1 MTETRKSTGW
11 LITFAALFINLI
23 LGILYSWSV
32 IKKELV
38 SDWGWSNTEA
48 SLPYIISVATFAL
61 TMIFAGRAQDK
72 YGPRPIALFGG
83 MLLGGGLIASS
94 FAHTLPM
101 MVFTFGIIGG
111 MGIGFGYSAVTPCAI
126 KWFDLKRKGL
136 ISGIVVSGVGLS
148 PVYIAPITNALLKTH
163 TIEETFLYLGIFSLV
178 GILSLSMF
186 IKNPPAG
193 YIPTAVSAKPSTT
206 KANDFTWQQMVK
218 TKTFWMLFVAFL
230 MSGAAGLML
239 IAHLTSIAM
248 VQANWEAG
256 FLLVVILSVFNAL
269 GRVSGGILS
278 DKVGRTNSMLIVFC
292 LQAINMFLFT
302 YYQSVPLLITG
313 SAIAGFAYGALFA
326 LFPAATADFFGIRN
340 LGVNY
345 GLIFCGWGVAG
356 IVGPLLGAFVA
367 DATGNYTISFI
378 ASAVMLIIGAAIVKF
393 TKAPVR
399 KA

>member
-1 MTETRKSTGW
+1 MTSTRKTTGW
-11 LITFAALFINLI
+11 LITIAALFINLI

-72 YGPRPIALFGG
+72 YGPKPVALFGG
-83 MLLGGGLIASS
+83 LLLGGGLIASS
-94 FAHTLPM
+94 FAHSLPLM
-101 MVFTFGIIGG
+101 ILTFGIIGG

-126 KWFDLKRKGL
+126 KWFESERKGL

-148 PVYIAPITNALLKTH
+148 PVYIAPITNALLKSH
-163 TIEETFLYLGIFSLV
+163 TIEETFLYLGIFSLL
-178 GILSLSMF
+178 GILLFSMF
-186 IKNPPAG
+186 IKNPPEG
-193 YIPTAVSAKPSTT
+193 YIPATTAAKTAPTQ
-206 KANDFTWQQMVK
+206 ANNYTWQEMVK
-218 TKTFWMLFVAFL
+218 TRPFWLLWLAYL

-248 VQANWEAG
+248 VQANWEGG
-256 FLLVVILSVFNAL
+256 FLLVVILAVFNAL
-269 GRVSGGILS
+269 GRVIGGVLS
-278 DKVGRTNSMLIVFC
+278 DKVGRTNSMLIVFI
-292 LQAINMFLFT
+292 LQAINMFIFT

-313 SAIAGFAYGALFA
+313 SAVAGLAYGALFA
-326 LFPAATADFFGIRN
+326 LFPAATADFFGIKN

-356 IVGPLLGAFVA
+356 VVGPLLGAFVA
-367 DATGNYTISFI
+367 DATGTYSISFI
-378 ASAVMLIIGAAIVKF
+378 ASAVMLLIGAVIVRF
-393 TKAPVR
+393 TKAPAR

>member
-1 MTETRKSTGW
+1 MTTTRKTTGW
-11 LITFAALFINLI
+11 IITFSALFINLI

-32 IKKELV
+32 LKKELV

-48 SLPYIISVATFAL
+48 SLPYIISVASFAI

-72 YGPRPIALFGG
+72 YGPKPVSLLGAI
-83 MLLGGGLIASS
+83 LLGGGLIASS
-94 FAHTLPM
+94 FAHSLPW
-101 MVFTFGIIGG
+101 MVLTFGIIGG

-126 KWFDLKRKGL
+126 KWFESSRKGL

-163 TIEETFLYLGIFSLV
+163 TIEETFLYLGIFALTGISL
-178 GILSLSMF
+178 LTLF

-193 YIPTAVSAKPSTT
+193 YIPET
-206 KANDFTWQQMVK
+206 KSVNPAPAGSNDFTWQEMVK
-218 TKTFWMLFVAFL
+218 TKPFWMLWIAFL

-248 VQANWEAG
+248 VQANWEGG
-256 FLLVVILSVFNAL
+256 FLLVVILAVFNAL
-269 GRVSGGILS
+269 GRVIGGILS
-278 DKVGRTNSMLIVFC
+278 DKFGRTNSMLIVFF

-302 YYQSVPLLITG
+302 YYQSAPMLIAG
-313 SAIAGFAYGALFA
+313 SALAGLAYGALFA
-326 LFPAATADFFGIRN
+326 LFPAATADFFGLKN

-356 IVGPLLGAFVA
+356 VVGPLLGAFVA
-367 DATGNYTISFI
+367 DATGAYSISYI
-378 ASAVMLIIGAAIVKF
+378 VSAIMLLIGAAIVRF
-393 TKAPVR
+393 TKAPV
-399 KA
+399 KTA

>member
-1 MTETRKSTGW
+1 MTSTRKTTGW
-11 LITFAALFINLI
+11 FITFAALFINLI

-48 SLPYIISVATFAL
+48 SLPYIISVATFAI

-72 YGPRPIALFGG
+72 YGPRPVALFGG
-83 MLLGGGLIASS
+83 VLLGGGLIASS
-94 FAHTLPM
+94 FAHSLPLM
-101 MVFTFGIIGG
+101 ILTFGIIGG

-126 KWFDLKRKGL
+126 KWFDSKRKGL

-163 TIEETFLYLGIFSLV
+163 SIEETFLYLGIFSLV
-178 GILSLSMF
+178 GILALSMF
-186 IKNPPAG
+186 VRNPPEG
-193 YIPTAVSAKPSTT
+193 YIPVSTSATPAAT
-206 KANDFTWQQMVK
+206 KANDYTWQEMVK
-218 TKTFWMLFVAFL
+218 TKPFWMLWLAYL

-239 IAHLTSIAM
+239 IAHLTSIAV
-248 VQANWEAG
+248 VQANWQGG
-256 FLLVVILSVFNAL
+256 FLLVVILAVFNAL
-269 GRVSGGILS
+269 GRVIGGVLS
-278 DKVGRTNSMLIVFC
+278 DKVGRTNSMLIVFI
-292 LQAINMFLFT
+292 LQAINMFIFT

-313 SAIAGFAYGALFA
+313 SAIAGLAYGALFA
-326 LFPAATADFFGIRN
+326 LFPAATADFFGMKN

-356 IVGPLLGAFVA
+356 VVGPLLGAFVA
-367 DATGNYTISFI
+367 DATGTYSISFI
-378 ASAVMLIIGAAIVKF
+378 ASAIMLLIGAAIVKF
-393 TKAPVR
+393 TKAPVK

>member
-1 MTETRKSTGW
+1 MTSTRKTTGW
-11 LITFAALFINLI
+11 FITFAALFINLI

-48 SLPYIISVATFAL
+48 SLPYIISVATFAI

-72 YGPRPIALFGG
+72 YGPRPVALFGG
-83 MLLGGGLIASS
+83 ILLGGGLIASS
-94 FAHTLPM
+94 FAHSLPLM
-101 MVFTFGIIGG
+101 IFTFGIIGG

-126 KWFDLKRKGL
+126 KWFDSKRKGL

-163 TIEETFLYLGIFSLV
+163 SIEETFLYLGIFSLV
-178 GILSLSMF
+178 GILVLSMF
-186 IKNPPAG
+186 VRNPPEG
-193 YIPTAVSAKPSTT
+193 YIPASTSAKPSTNQT
-206 KANDFTWQQMVK
+206 NDYTWQEMVQ
-218 TKTFWMLFVAFL
+218 TKPFWMLWLAYL

-239 IAHLTSIAM
+239 IAHLTSIAV
-248 VQANWEAG
+248 VQANWQGG
-256 FLLVVILSVFNAL
+256 FLLVVILAVFNAL
-269 GRVSGGILS
+269 GRVIGGVLS
-278 DKVGRTNSMLIVFC
+278 DKVGRTNSMLIVFI
-292 LQAINMFLFT
+292 LQAINMFIFT

-313 SAIAGFAYGALFA
+313 SAIAGLAYGALFA
-326 LFPAATADFFGIRN
+326 LFPAATADFFGMKN

-356 IVGPLLGAFVA
+356 VVGPLLGAFVA
-367 DATGNYTISFI
+367 DATGTYSISFI
-378 ASAVMLIIGAAIVKF
+378 ASAIMLLIGAAIVKF
-393 TKAPVR
+393 TKAPVK